1 MDEIEATMMVGII
14 QIRYYICTSANRKF
28 ESNMEGGVLEC
39 GCTVGLRIR
48 LSNSPTCKTSS
59 QRA

>member
-28 ESNMEGGVLEC
+28 ESSMEGGVL
-39 GCTVGLRIR
+39 
-48 LSNSPTCKTSS
+48 
-59 QRA
+59 